1 MKGAIMRPQSKS
13 EERTSL
19 DITVRPLE
27 ERDLSA
33 ADHIMRL
40 AFGTFIGL
48 PEPAAFMGD
57 ASYVRTRWLADPHA
71 AFAAEVNGELVG
83 SNFATNW
90 GSVGF
95 FGPLTIRPDFWDRGV
110 GKRLMEPVMELFN
123 KWGTRHAGLFTFAH
137 SQKHV
142 GLYQRF
148 GFWPRFL
155 TAIMSKQIEHTERAP
170 QWTRFSE
177 VQLGERAGILSA
189 CRELTGAIYEGLDV
203 EREIRAVSAQEL
215 GDTIL
220 LWDDS
225 RVVGLAV
232 CHSGPGTEAGTGTC
246 YIKFGAVLP
255 APTAVQDFGRLLDAC
270 EEWASSRNLSRL
282 VAGVNTAR
290 DEAYQKMLA
299 RGFRT
304 DMQGVVMSRPNE
316 AGYNRTG
323 VYLIDDWR

>member
-1 MKGAIMRPQSKS
+1 MRPQPKS
-13 EERTSL
+13 EERMSL

-57 ASYVRTRWLADPHA
+57 ASYVRTRWQADPNA
-71 AFAAEVNGELVG
+71 AFAAEVGGELVG

-95 FGPLTIRPDFWDRGV
+95 FGPLTIRPDFWDQGV
-110 GKRLMEPVMELFN
+110 GKRLMEPIIELFN
-123 KWGTRHAGLFTFAH
+123 QWGTKHAGLFTFAQ

-155 TAIMSKQIEHTERAP
+155 TAIMSKPVGPAKGASK
-170 QWTRFSE
+170 WTRFSE
-177 VQLGERAGILSA
+177 VPAGERDGILSA
-189 CRELTGAIYEGLDV
+189 CREMTNAIYEGLDV
-203 EREIRAVSAQEL
+203 EREIRAVATQEL

-220 LWDDS
+220 LWDDI

-232 CHSGPGTEAGTGTC
+232 CHSGPGTETGSGAC
-246 YIKFGAVLP
+246 YIKFGAVRP
-255 APTAVQDFGRLLDAC
+255 GSTAGQDFNRLLDAC
-270 EEWASSRNLSRL
+270 EEWALTKTLSRL

-290 DEAYQKMLA
+290 HEAYQEMLA

-304 DMQGVVMSRPNE
+304 NMQGVAMSRPNE
-316 AGYNRTG
+316 AGYNRPG